1 MTQVHEVMTRG
12 VRTVAPGDTIVQ
24 AAKALEELEV
34 GVLPVCDGSRLVG
47 VVTDRD
53 IAVRGVARE
62 IDLGASPV
70 KQIMTADAYWCYAD
84 DTVDEALS
92 QMSAVQIRRL
102 PVVDRD
108 KRLVGILS
116 LGDMALA
123 DGQAN
128 AATDALCGISEP
140 GGQHTQAA
148 DGSTRLV

>member
-70 KQIMTADAYWCYAD
+70 KQIMTADA
-84 DTVDEALS
+84 
-92 QMSAVQIRRL
+92 
-102 PVVDRD
+102 
-108 KRLVGILS
+108 
-116 LGDMALA
+116 
-123 DGQAN
+123 
-128 AATDALCGISEP
+128 
-140 GGQHTQAA
+140 
-148 DGSTRLV
+148 

>member
-116 LGDMALA
+116 LGDVAAKGEAGAAA
-123 DGQAN
+123 DPLGR
-128 AATDALCGISEP
+128 ISEP
-140 GGQHTQAA
+140 ARPKH
-148 DGSTRLV
+148 L